1 MYGNSKFSDQ
11 ICAED
16 VLTSQ
21 KFLSANYNTAVQES
35 SNTDLRKDF
44 MDIQR
49 QEQDAAF
56 RVFSYMNQKGWY
68 RTSPADS
75 KMINEARSQAQQ
87 IASQIGFGF
96 HGTAGGATGF
106 APGIGGGAGFAA
118 GPGEVGFGY
127 QGGFGAGGGA
137 GYQGSAGTFGGAGA
151 GYGFGFQGGTGSF
164 GAGTG
169 GNAGYQGGPGTFGGQ
184 AGGAGRYGNPTSEAS
199 KELGGTRFEDPAG
212 SRRDTG
218 ERTRTYD
225 STGRSY
231 GTYGDASGSD
241 GTASRT
247 GRSTVVHGDTELE
260 GRTVSEE
267 ITGRGTGNIFEG
279 STGFE
284 ERSGFPG
291 GTSSQGRRM

>member
-1 MYGNSKFSDQ
+1 MYGNIRLSDQ

-35 SNTDLRKDF
+35 SNADLRKDF
-44 MDIQR
+44 MEIQR

-118 GPGEVGFGY
+118 GPGGGGFGY
-127 QGGFGAGGGA
+127 QGG
-137 GYQGSAGTFGGAGA
+137 AGTFGGAGA
-151 GYGFGFQGGTGSF
+151 GGGFGFQGGAGSF

-169 GNAGYQGGPGTFGGQ
+169 SNAGYQGGPGTFGGQ
-184 AGGAGRYGNPTSEAS
+184 AGGAGGYGSPTFEVS
-199 KELGGTRFEDPAG
+199 KELNDTRFEGPAG
-212 SRRDTG
+212 AGRDTD
-218 ERTRTYD
+218 EKT
-225 STGRSY
+225 RSY
-231 GTYGDASGSD
+231 GTYGGASGSD
-241 GTASRT
+241 GTAGRT
-247 GRSTVVHGDTELE
+247 GMNTVVHGDTELG

-267 ITGRGTGNIFEG
+267 ITGRGTGNTFEG

-291 GTSSQGRRM
+291 GTSGRGRRM